1 MYHLDKKEI
10 RDITNYIFLEN
21 ALAPAD
27 VIFIPGC
34 ARPEHTEEAARLYR
48 EGYATLLIPS
58 GRYAKAAGCFQGV
71 AKGAERYGTDFACE
85 ADFLAEVL
93 RQNGVP
99 DEAVLP
105 EREATYT
112 LENAEKTREL
122 LLRERGGLPR
132 RAILC
137 CKAHHARRLEDTLR
151 TVEKAPGLTAYQIAG
166 RMRWSIRCRNW
177 ADFPLAQKFFAVG
190 EALAHLDHL
199 EAQGR
204 VFRQEIHGKRVYFA
218 GVGDKI

>member
-112 LENAEKTREL
+112 WKMPKRPGNCSSGSGEDCL
-122 LLRERGGLPR
+122 GGPSS
-132 RAILC
+132 A
-137 CKAHHARRLEDTLR
+137 ARPT
-151 TVEKAPGLTAYQIAG
+151 TPAG
-166 RMRWSIRCRNW
+166 RIFTTRWSSRRWRFSSI
-177 ADFPLAQKFFAVG
+177 PQLST
-190 EALAHLDHL
+190 ALP
-199 EAQGR
+199 GR
-204 VFRQEIHGKRVYFA
+204 A
-218 GVGDKI
+218 GTAPPPAAGRFSANCPGWVNKYS

>member
-122 LLRERGGLPR
+122 LLRERGGLPQ

-137 CKAHHARRLEDTLR
+137 CKAHHARRAHFYYSLVFPEVEILVHPTAIDGITREGWHR
-151 TVEKAPGLTAYQIAG
+151 TAAG
-166 RMRWSIRCRNW
+166 RR
-177 ADFPLAQKFFAVG
+177 AVLG
-190 EALAHLDHL
+190 ELSRMGEQILMM
-199 EAQGR
+199 EGR
-204 VFRQEIHGKRVYFA
+204 IEYE
-218 GVGDKI
+218 